1 MNLRAV
7 ASERV
12 GAHPAGRCGWVAVA
26 PPFFRQAGNGRANPA
41 PAMPGVLACVS
52 HWSRI
57 GWPETSL
64 VDEPGPATQRA
75 MQAIERYVAQ
85 HPAAADSA
93 EGIAQWWLPA
103 MGIDASMDEVTQ
115 ALEILVDRGVLE
127 RAPLP
132 GGQAIYRAAPHPS
145 TP

>member
-1 MNLRAV
+1 
-7 ASERV
+7 
-12 GAHPAGRCGWVAVA
+12 
-26 PPFFRQAGNGRANPA
+26 
-41 PAMPGVLACVS
+41 
-52 HWSRI
+52 
-57 GWPETSL
+57 
-64 VDEPGPATQRA
+64 

-132 GGQAIYRAAPHPS
+132 GGQAIYRAAPQSS

>member
-1 MNLRAV
+1 MQV
-7 ASERV
+7 A
-12 GAHPAGRCGWVAVA
+12 
-26 PPFFRQAGNGRANPA
+26 
-41 PAMPGVLACVS
+41 LARVS

-64 VDEPGPATQRA
+64 VEEPGPATRRA

-103 MGIDASMDEVTQ
+103 MGVDASMNEVTQ
-115 ALEILVDRGVLE
+115 ALEALVDLGVLE
-127 RAPLP
+127 RSPLP
-132 GGQAIYRAAPHPS
+132 GGQAIYRAASQPT

>member
-1 MNLRAV
+1 MQV
-7 ASERV
+7 A
-12 GAHPAGRCGWVAVA
+12 
-26 PPFFRQAGNGRANPA
+26 
-41 PAMPGVLACVS
+41 LACVS

-57 GWPETSL
+57 GRPETSL
-64 VDEPGPATQRA
+64 VEEPGPATQRA

-127 RAPLP
+127 RTPLP
-132 GGQAIYRAAPHPS
+132 GGQAIYRAAQQSS